1 MREHIDS
8 AYKILSKVFQDG
20 TYSNMALA
28 GERVSDMST
37 RLVYGTLEE
46 NVKIDYILAQLIAK
60 KPQKSVLVLLKIGTY
75 ALLNL
80 TDVPKFAIVSECVEV
95 AKSNGKGGA
104 SGFVNA
110 VLKKVSDGQF
120 TLPKENDEE
129 KDDKSDPE

>member
-46 NVKIDYILAQLIAK
+46 HVKIDSRFKHCCTCLYNRL
-60 KPQKSVLVLLKIGTY
+60 S
-75 ALLNL
+75 
-80 TDVPKFAIVSECVEV
+80 
-95 AKSNGKGGA
+95 
-104 SGFVNA
+104 
-110 VLKKVSDGQF
+110 
-120 TLPKENDEE
+120 
-129 KDDKSDPE
+129 

>member
-46 NVKIDYILAQLIAK
+46 NRLYPCAVDCNKTAKIRACTAQNRHLRAFE
-60 KPQKSVLVLLKIGTY
+60 SH
-75 ALLNL
+75 
-80 TDVPKFAIVSECVEV
+80 
-95 AKSNGKGGA
+95 
-104 SGFVNA
+104 
-110 VLKKVSDGQF
+110 
-120 TLPKENDEE
+120 
-129 KDDKSDPE
+129 